1 MTSFSAKSPFACGA
15 AAALALL
22 AIFLQPTSAR
32 AEGEPPKASPA
43 ANPADPPPLAANPT
57 DPPPL
62 AANPAFAPASTP
74 PPTPELA
81 PAATPTPP
89 EPPTARLEIDGSFAG
104 SGYAVTREGANKADA
119 TGTTYLGTL
128 GARLFLSPVKDDDA
142 PRTQLPYLQ
151 RTSSIGAYV
160 SVGSGQARVRDDSS
174 SVYVGAD
181 AEVYALPAL
190 VLTGRVSY
198 SQTTLSELVVPRRFG
213 SLGVGVGYRAGEN
226 LLSVSYD
233 QELQVLGGNAQTLR
247 LGTLTLSDFVVIDRA
262 VALRVYGS
270 VVDGGAV
277 GGASITY
284 YPTNE
289 LGISI
294 RGYGGSIGA
303 GVGTIKNT
311 FTVAGAGGGL
321 SYWVARVLQVG
332 AWYRLSAS
340 VGPNGP
346 GLVAS
351 TGTEHGV
358 EFGVTVRIP

>member
-1 MTSFSAKSPFACGA
+1 M
-15 AAALALL
+15 
-22 AIFLQPTSAR
+22 
-32 AEGEPPKASPA
+32 
-43 ANPADPPPLAANPT
+43 ANPT

-62 AANPAFAPASTP
+62 VANPAPGSAPSASTP
-74 PPTPELA
+74 TPTPQLA
-81 PAATPTPP
+81 PAAPPTAQ
-89 EPPTARLEIDGSFAG
+89 EPPTARLELDGSFVG
-104 SGYAVTREGANKADA
+104 SGYSVTRDGARNSSA
-119 TGTTYLGTL
+119 TGSTYLGTL

-160 SVGSGQARVRDDSS
+160 SVGTGQARVRDDSS

-181 AEVYALPAL
+181 TEVYALPAL

-198 SQTTLSELVVPRRFG
+198 SQTTLSEIIVPRRFG
-213 SLGVGVGYRAGEN
+213 SLGLGIGYRADEN
-226 LLSVSYD
+226 LLSISYD
-233 QELQVLGGNAQTLR
+233 QQLQVLGGNAQTLR

-270 VVDGGAV
+270 VVDGGAH
-277 GGASITY
+277 GGASLTY

-289 LGISI
+289 LGITL

-303 GVGTIKNT
+303 GVGIIKDT
-311 FTVAGAGGGL
+311 FTVGGAGGGL

-351 TGTEHGV
+351 TGIEHGLDV
-358 EFGVTVRIP
+358 GVTVRIP